1 MQTLREGPP
10 FTQDASLF
18 QGEFVPESTNFNN
31 SFLKLFFVTHSNT
44 LVIWKLSLVSTLTSK
59 FQKLFNNVLQSLP
72 EPKLAAVD
80 WDLCISVSLKFKSS
94 YVVSWKEKTLLY
106 IINLLINFQIRLA
119 QCEPGLGCLFALLY
133 KMKDKKTVPSCV
145 EVQLD
150 WVGVWF
156 VSFPMKYLLG
166 NR

>member
-18 QGEFVPESTNFNN
+18 WGEFVPESTNFIN
-31 SFLKLFFVTHSNT
+31 SHLKLFFVTHSNI

-80 WDLCISVSLKFKSS
+80 WDLCICVSLKFKSS

-106 IINLLINFQIRLA
+106 IINLQINFQIRPA
-119 QCEPGLGCLFALLY
+119 
-133 KMKDKKTVPSCV
+133 
-145 EVQLD
+145 
-150 WVGVWF
+150 
-156 VSFPMKYLLG
+156 
-166 NR
+166 

>member
-1 MQTLREGPP
+1 MALVCIETDTAQFFKRTLSR
-10 FTQDASLF
+10 FW
-18 QGEFVPESTNFNN
+18 GEFVPESTNFNN

-80 WDLCISVSLKFKSS
+80 WDLCICVSLKLKSS

-106 IINLLINFQIRLA
+106 IINLQINFQIRPA
-119 QCEPGLGCLFALLY
+119 
-133 KMKDKKTVPSCV
+133 
-145 EVQLD
+145 
-150 WVGVWF
+150 
-156 VSFPMKYLLG
+156 
-166 NR
+166 